1 MKDINA
7 LMDELE
13 LAAMAYERLGK
24 LKRDDDKTRK
34 MRIEAISNLSASR
47 VRIIE
52 LFNSEKK

>member
-1 MKDINA
+1 MKEINE
-7 LMDELE
+7 LLDELE

-24 LKRDDDKTRK
+24 LKRDDEKTRK

-47 VRIIE
+47 VKIID